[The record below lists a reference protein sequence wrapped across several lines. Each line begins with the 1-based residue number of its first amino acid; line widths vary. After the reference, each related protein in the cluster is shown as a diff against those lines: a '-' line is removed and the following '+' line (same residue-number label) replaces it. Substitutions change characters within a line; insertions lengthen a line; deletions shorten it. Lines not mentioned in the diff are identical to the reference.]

1 MYICH
6 YLSHRSKVFVIYM
19 YLWKHA
25 LDDIFVRWI
34 LTIHIFECYDNVDNN
49 TNIDDSVVQQ
59 IG

>member
-1 MYICH
+1 
-6 YLSHRSKVFVIYM
+6 M
-19 YLWKHA
+19 YLLKHA

-34 LTIHIFECYDNVDNN
+34 LAIHIFECYGNIDNN